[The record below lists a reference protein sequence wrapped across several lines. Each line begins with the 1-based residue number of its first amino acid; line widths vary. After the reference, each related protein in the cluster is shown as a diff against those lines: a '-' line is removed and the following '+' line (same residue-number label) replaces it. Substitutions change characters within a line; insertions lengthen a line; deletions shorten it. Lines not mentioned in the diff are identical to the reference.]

1 MTTLRFHDVLMIM
14 FAWIFPDRFLQLH
27 AAMLVLG
34 VGARGKTHTQGRGK
48 TAKVSGEHYEN
59 WLVV

>member
-1 MTTLRFHDVLMIM
+1 MTTWRFHDLLMIM

-27 AAMLVLG
+27 AAIG
-34 VGARGKTHTQGRGK
+34 VGARGKTHTQGLGK
-48 TAKVSGEHYEN
+48 TAKLSGEHYEN